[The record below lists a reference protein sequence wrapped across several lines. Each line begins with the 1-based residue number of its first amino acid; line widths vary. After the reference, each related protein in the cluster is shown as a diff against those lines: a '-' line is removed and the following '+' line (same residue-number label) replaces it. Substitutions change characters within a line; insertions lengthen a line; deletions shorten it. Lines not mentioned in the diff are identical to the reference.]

1 MPAVRKGNL
10 TLPEASIGV
19 CQGETPG
26 FNVAPEKFG
35 ISGPATDGG
44 TVGKRCQVLGPILGS
59 P

>member
-1 MPAVRKGNL
+1 MPAVRKANL

-19 CQGETPG
+19 YQEEAPG
-26 FNVAPEKFG
+26 FSVAPEKFR

-44 TVGKRCQVLGPILGS
+44 PVGKRCQVLGPILGS